1 MSGAPFDLVSE
12 ALPDFRRTG
21 DRRGMARCPAH
32 KDRTRS
38 LSVREFDSGAV
49 GLKCFAGCTVEQ
61 VVAAAGLRMEDLFPP
76 RAAVPGQGAP
86 PERKPYSA
94 AQLLR
99 AFTAELQLV
108 WVLLADV
115 AAGRE
120 LDAATRKR
128 AGVARERCMALLE
141 ELRAAR

>member
-1 MSGAPFDLVSE
+1 
-12 ALPDFRRTG
+12 
-21 DRRGMARCPAH
+21 MARCPAH

-49 GLKCFAGCTVEQ
+49 GLHCFAGCTVDQ
-61 VVAAAGLRMEDLFPP
+61 VLTAAGLSMEDLFPP
-76 RAAVPGQGAP
+76 RVSTPGEGQA
-86 PERKPYSA
+86 PERRPYSA

-99 AFTAELQLV
+99 AFSAELQVVWLV
-108 WVLLADV
+108 LADV
-115 AAGRE
+115 AAGRAI
-120 LDAATRKR
+120 DAAMRKR

>member
-1 MSGAPFDLVSE
+1 MSGAPFERVAD

-21 DRRGMARCPAH
+21 ERRGMARCPAH

-49 GLKCFAGCTVEQ
+49 GLHCFAGCSVEQ
-61 VVAAAGLRMEDLFPP
+61 VLAAAGLGMADLFPP
-76 RAAVPGQGAP
+76 RPAAGGGRAP
-86 PERKPYSA
+86 DRRPYSA

-99 AFTAELQLV
+99 ALSGELTLV
-108 WVLLADV
+108 WLLLADI
-115 AAGRE
+115 ANGRE
-120 LDAATRKR
+120 IDAGVRRR
-128 AGVARERCMALLE
+128 AGVARERCLALLE

>member
-1 MSGAPFDLVSE
+1 VGPYDRVTE

-32 KDRTRS
+32 KDRNRS

-49 GLKCFAGCTVEQ
+49 GLKCFAGCTVEE
-61 VVAAAGLRMEDLFPP
+61 VVRAAGLAMEDLFPP
-76 RAAVPGQGAP
+76 RASAPGGGQAP
-86 PERKPYSA
+86 DRRPHSA

-99 AFTAELQLV
+99 AFSAELQVVWLV
-108 WVLLADV
+108 LADV
-115 AAGRE
+115 GAGRPI
-120 LDAATRKR
+120 DAAMRKR

>member
-1 MSGAPFDLVSE
+1 MSPFEQVTE
-12 ALPDFRRTG
+12 ALPDYRRTG
-21 DRRGMARCPAH
+21 QGKGMARCPAH

-38 LSVREFDSGAV
+38 LSVREFESGSV
-49 GLKCFAGCTVEQ
+49 GLHCFAGCSVEQ
-61 VVAAAGLRMEDLFPP
+61 VLAAAGLGFEDLYPP
-76 RAAVPGQGAP
+76 RATGPGAGMSP
-86 PERKPYSA
+86 DPRPYSA

-108 WVLLADV
+108 WVLMADL

-120 LDAATRKR
+120 LDAAMRRR
-128 AGVARERCMALLE
+128 AAVARERCMALLE

>member
-1 MSGAPFDLVSE
+1 MTAFDVVTG
-12 ALPDFRRTG
+12 ALPSFKATSAG
-21 DRRGMARCPAH
+21 KGMARCPAH

-49 GLKCFAGCTVEQ
+49 GLKCFAGCTVDE

-76 RAAVPGQGAP
+76 RAGTPGGGRP
-86 PERKPYSA
+86 PERRPYSA

-99 AFTAELQLV
+99 AFSAELQLV
-108 WVLLADV
+108 WVLLADI
-115 AAGRE
+115 AGGRE

-128 AGVARERCMALLE
+128 AGVARERCVALLE

>member
-1 MSGAPFDLVSE
+1 MSPYERLMQ

-21 DRRGMARCPAH
+21 ERRGMARCPSH

-38 LSVREFDSGAV
+38 LSVREFDSGAGGV
-49 GLKCFAGCTVEQ
+49 HCFAGCSVDQ
-61 VVAAAGLRMEDLFPP
+61 VVTAAGLQMEDLFPA
-76 RAAVPGQGAP
+76 RLAAPGGGLP
-86 PERKPYSA
+86 PERRPYSA

-115 AAGRE
+115 AAARPIDG
-120 LDAATRKR
+120 AMRKR
-128 AGVARERCMALLE
+128 AELARERCLALLE
-141 ELRAAR
+141 ELRASQ

>member
-1 MSGAPFDLVSE
+1 MTVYDRVTD
-12 ALPDFRRTG
+12 ALPGFRRTG

-38 LSVREFDSGAV
+38 LSVREFDGGAV
-49 GLKCFAGCTVEQ
+49 GLHCFAGCSVDQ
-61 VVAAAGLRMEDLFPP
+61 VVSAAGLQLADLFPEQPDTPGGGRRPDP
-76 RAAVPGQGAP
+76 R
-86 PERKPYSA
+86 PYSA

-99 AFTAELQLV
+99 AFTGELQVV
-108 WVLLADV
+108 WVLLADM

-120 LDAATRKR
+120 IDASIRKR
-128 AGVARERCMALLE
+128 AGVARDRCVALLE

>member
-1 MSGAPFDLVSE
+1 MSPYERVTDG
-12 ALPDFRRTG
+12 LPGFRRTG
-21 DRRGMARCPAH
+21 DGRGMARCPAH

-49 GLKCFAGCTVEQ
+49 GLKCFAGCAVDQ
-61 VVAAAGLRMEDLFPP
+61 VVAAAGLGMEDLFPP
-76 RAAVPGQGAP
+76 RAAVPGQGVP

-108 WVLLADV
+108 WLLLADV

-120 LDAATRKR
+120 IDAATRKR
-128 AGVARERCMALLE
+128 AGVARERCVALLE

>member
-1 MSGAPFDLVSE
+1 MGPYERVTE

-49 GLKCFAGCTVEQ
+49 GLHCFAGCTVEQ
-61 VVAAAGLRMEDLFPP
+61 VAAAAGLSMEELFPP
-76 RAAVPGQGAP
+76 RAPAPGGGQAP
-86 PERKPYSA
+86 DRKPYSA

-99 AFTAELQLV
+99 AFSAELQVVWLV
-108 WVLLADV
+108 LADV
-115 AAGRE
+115 AACRAI
-120 LDAATRKR
+120 DAAMRKR
-128 AGVARERCMALLE
+128 AGVARDRCMALLE